1 MFAVPLIQV
10 RHEDAARLG
19 EALAAVFYDKERQGD
34 QYRNEKIFDTQHGGL
49 FESRFDL
56 FTWPEAPVRELA
68 SFCHTSVAST
78 VARLNDYDEAEMQEL
93 SFDYHAWF
101 HITRKGGYQALHNH
115 PNASWSGIYCVD
127 PGEVVE
133 GRQESGAVRFRN
145 PYQNAGMY
153 ADAGIARVVDP
164 YGTGGVQIQHECGKL
179 VIFPS
184 SLEHEVFPYQGER
197 PRIVVAFNC
206 WIKRLRRP

>member
-1 MFAVPLIQV
+1 MSDRTLSIGPMFAVPLIQV

-101 HITRKGGYQALHNH
+101 HITRKGGYQAL
-115 PNASWSGIYCVD
+115 D
-127 PGEVVE
+127 TVE
-133 GRQESGAVRFRN
+133 GCEDCGAVRFRN
-145 PYQNAGMY
+145 PYQNGGMY
-153 ADAGIARVVDP
+153 ADAGIATLVEP

-184 SLEHEVFPYQGER
+184 SLEHEVFPYVGER